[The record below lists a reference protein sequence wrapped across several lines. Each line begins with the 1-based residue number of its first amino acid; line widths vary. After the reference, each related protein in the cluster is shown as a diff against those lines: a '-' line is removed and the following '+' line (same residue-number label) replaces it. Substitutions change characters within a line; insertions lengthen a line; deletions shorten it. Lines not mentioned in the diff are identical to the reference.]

1 MKKTGPFHYAWVI
14 LGCCMLM
21 AFAGMGV
28 ITSACGNFV
37 TPVVEELG
45 CSVSSFTMFIS
56 IQAASMAL
64 LYTTAS
70 RVLTTRP
77 IGKVVACALLL
88 QFVGMALMGSYH
100 SIGWFYL
107 SGLLTGIGS
116 AFALY
121 IALPIII
128 NMWFKEKAGLALG
141 IVTSFGSAFGIL
153 SSLLSA
159 QLISTVGWRR
169 AYLVLALGGAVLTL
183 PAIFFLLKTPAEKG
197 VAPYGADQ
205 QAGPEPI
212 YSAPAPSATDWGV
225 TRREAVRKPM
235 FYLAWLTC
243 LCYSAASSVA
253 GYAATFTTMELGQ
266 SIRFGSLA
274 TACVSLGMI
283 GCGFLLGVLNDRFGA
298 RAGLIWGAVFNV
310 IGFSGMIL
318 SIRNVSF
325 LLPSCTVL
333 GLGGSMYTVQAPL
346 IARSVLG
353 PKHYSEIWSVMMIGN
368 SLMGAF
374 SFGPIG
380 LFYDKT
386 GSYRGAFIMAMAVFT
401 AAVFVGSAALSLSQ
415 KYRREHGAA

>member
-88 QFVGMALMGSYH
+88 QFAAWPSMGSYH

-128 NMWFKEKAGLALG
+128 NMWFKKRAGFALG
-141 IVTSFGSAFGIL
+141 LVMSCGSASGIL
-153 SSLLSA
+153 CNLLSA

-183 PAIFFLLKTPAEKG
+183 PAIFFLLKTPAEKIG
-197 VAPYGADQ
+197 VVPYGAR
-205 QAGPEPI
+205 
-212 YSAPAPSATDWGV
+212 STS
-225 TRREAVRKPM
+225 
-235 FYLAWLTC
+235 
-243 LCYSAASSVA
+243 
-253 GYAATFTTMELGQ
+253 
-266 SIRFGSLA
+266 
-274 TACVSLGMI
+274 
-283 GCGFLLGVLNDRFGA
+283 
-298 RAGLIWGAVFNV
+298 RA
-310 IGFSGMIL
+310 
-318 SIRNVSF
+318 
-325 LLPSCTVL
+325 
-333 GLGGSMYTVQAPL
+333 
-346 IARSVLG
+346 
-353 PKHYSEIWSVMMIGN
+353 
-368 SLMGAF
+368 
-374 SFGPIG
+374 
-380 LFYDKT
+380 
-386 GSYRGAFIMAMAVFT
+386 
-401 AAVFVGSAALSLSQ
+401 
-415 KYRREHGAA
+415 

>member
-1 MKKTGPFHYAWVI
+1 MKKTAPFHYAWVV

-77 IGKVVACALLL
+77 IGKVVACALSL
-88 QFVGMALMGSYH
+88 QFAGMALMGTYR
-100 SIGWFYL
+100 SIRWFYL
-107 SGLLTGIGS
+107 SGLLTGVGS

-128 NMWFKEKAGLALG
+128 NMWFKKRAGFALG
-141 IVTSFGSAFGIL
+141 LVMSCGSASGIL
-153 SSLLSA
+153 CNLLSA
-159 QLISTVGWRR
+159 QLISSLGWRS
-169 AYLVLALGGAVLTL
+169 AYLILALGGAVITV
-183 PAIFFLLKTPAEKG
+183 PAIFFLLKTPEEKG
-197 VAPYGADQ
+197 ISPYGAD
-205 QAGPEPI
+205 EPDTPAPVS
-212 YSAPAPSATDWGV
+212 SAPSGAEWGL
-225 TRREAVRKPM
+225 TRREALHSPM

-283 GCGFLLGVLNDRFGA
+283 GCGFVLGVLNDRFGA
-298 RAGLIWGAVFNV
+298 KAGLIWGAVFNL

-318 SIRNVSF
+318 SIGNVSF
-325 LLPSCTVL
+325 LLPACTIL

-353 PKHYSEIWSVMMIGN
+353 PRHYSEIWSVMMIGN
-368 SLMGAF
+368 SLMGAL
-374 SFGPIG
+374 SFGPMG
-380 LFYDKT
+380 LFYDRT
-386 GSYRGAFIMAMAVFT
+386 GSYLGAFLLAMFLFT
-401 AAVFVGSAALSLSQ
+401 AALFTGWAALSLSA
-415 KYRREHGAA
+415 RFRARASS